1 LNIYSSP
8 KNHFSY
14 LQSLIIVY
22 LTFIQKIFY
31 LRNNDIRN
39 NYNLE
44 SYFLVEMKTSVVVI
58 TRNAEFYIKDL
69 LDSLVTQVKKPH
81 EVIVTDADSTDSTQ
95 KIVKEYSKNF
105 SFIKLYV
112 KSGTRAEGRNF
123 GVSKATGDIV
133 TFIDAD
139 AIANAFWIQEI
150 EKSMNNAD
158 IVAGKEVRFG
168 LEGFGTLPRVEMIHH
183 GTDITYPSVNL
194 AYKKDVFEEIS
205 GFDPW
210 FKEAEEV
217 DLNYRAV
224 DAGYKLIFDEDAI
237 VYHRARSTLF
247 GFIKQSFWYGFGR
260 KELTLR
266 HGNLWSSYSPIDMV
280 KINPGESIWKI
291 LRLSIAFFG
300 YIFCKIV
307 GKKTDTKERLRKST
321 ASER

>member
-1 LNIYSSP
+1 
-8 KNHFSY
+8 
-14 LQSLIIVY
+14 
-22 LTFIQKIFY
+22 
-31 LRNNDIRN
+31 
-39 NYNLE
+39 
-44 SYFLVEMKTSVVVI
+44 MKTSVVVI

-69 LDSLVTQVKKPH
+69 LDSLVTQVKRPH
-81 EVIVTDADSTDSTQ
+81 EVIVTDAESSDNTQ
-95 KIVKEYSKNF
+95 EIVKEYSENYD
-105 SFIKLYV
+105 FIKLFV
-112 KSGTRAEGRNF
+112 KPGTRAEGRNF
-123 GVSKATGDIV
+123 GASKATGDIIS
-133 TFIDAD
+133 FIDAD
-139 AIANAFWIQEI
+139 AIANAFWIKEI
-150 EKSMNNAD
+150 ENAMNKAD
-158 IVAGKEVRFG
+158 VVAGKEVRFG
-168 LEGFGTLPRVEMIHH
+168 LEGFGTLPRVEMIHN

-194 AYKKDVFEEIS
+194 AYKKDVFEEIK

-224 DAGYKLIFDEDAI
+224 DAGFKLIFDEEAI

-291 LRLSIAFFG
+291 LRLGIAFFG
-300 YIFCKIV
+300 YTFCKIV
-307 GKKTDTKERLRKST
+307 GKKTDTKERLRQST

>member
-1 LNIYSSP
+1 
-8 KNHFSY
+8 
-14 LQSLIIVY
+14 
-22 LTFIQKIFY
+22 
-31 LRNNDIRN
+31 
-39 NYNLE
+39 
-44 SYFLVEMKTSVVVI
+44 MKTSVVII

-81 EVIVTDADSTDSTQ
+81 EVIITDAESSDNTR
-95 KIVKEYSKNF
+95 KIVEGYSKNYDIIKL
-105 SFIKLYV
+105 FIKP
-112 KSGTRAEGRNF
+112 GTRAEGRNY
-123 GVSKATGDIV
+123 GASKATGDIV
-133 TFIDAD
+133 SFIDAD

-150 EKSMNNAD
+150 ENAMSKAD
-158 IVAGKEVRFG
+158 VVAGKEVRFG
-168 LEGFGTLPRVEMIHH
+168 LEGFGTLPRVEMIHN

-194 AYKKDVFEEIS
+194 AYKKDVFDEIK

-224 DAGYKLIFDEDAI
+224 DAGYKLIFDENAI

-291 LRLSIAFFG
+291 LRLCIAFFG
-300 YIFCKIV
+300 YTFCKIA
-307 GKKTDTKERLRKST
+307 GKRTETKEKLRKST